1 MMVWSK
7 RVPTMTEE
15 RKEEL
20 LDELFDAVSSLH
32 HYMGGMLDDM
42 KNKRYNI
49 EEASADMVVFDNAGI
64 GDILNELYELSEAS
78 AYEDEDDDD
87 ITTELPV
94 TVDVWGHYGAK
105 K

>member
-1 MMVWSK
+1 
-7 RVPTMTEE
+7 MTEE
-15 RKEEL
+15 RKEQL
-20 LDELFDAVSSLH
+20 LDELFDAVSHLH

-42 KNKRYNI
+42 KNKRYNL

-78 AYEDEDDDD
+78 AYEDEDDDED
-87 ITTELPV
+87 EITTELPV
-94 TVDVWGHYGAK
+94 AVDVWGHYGGK